1 MKKEI
6 ILDVYAFDKP
16 TKPGSIAAAFFT
28 MLCIAALAL
37 TGCNSR
43 TLDRVFGTDNESD
56 IEVNGDGNT
65 VVIGDGAQTAP
76 APLPT
81 PTPTATPDEAG
92 GWVVALLGISLLLS
106 GCLGP
111 VTFAPNVTVGVN
123 SGSQGS
129 PTASGSR
136 GQPNSLSYAPQI
148 DREGGASVQ
157 TSAALP
163 ELPAP

>member
-1 MKKEI
+1 MKNPPY
-6 ILDVYAFDKP
+6 ILA
-16 TKPGSIAAAFFT
+16 ILAAALLT
-28 MLCIAALAL
+28 L
-37 TGCNSR
+37 TGCSSA
-43 TLDRVFGTDNESD
+43 LDDILGTDNENE

-65 VVIGDGAQTAP
+65 VVIGDGAQTVP

-129 PTASGSR
+129 PTATGSK
-136 GQPNSLSYAPQI
+136 GQPTGLSFAPQI

-157 TSAALP
+157 TSATLP

>member
-1 MKKEI
+1 MKTT
-6 ILDVYAFDKP
+6 LLA
-16 TKPGSIAAAFFT
+16 
-28 MLCIAALAL
+28 LIAALAL

-43 TLDRVFGTDNESD
+43 TLDRVFGTDTENE
-56 IEVNGDGNT
+56 IEVTGDGNT
-65 VVIGDGAQTAP
+65 VVIGDDATTAP

-81 PTPTATPDEAG
+81 PIPTLIPNEAG
-92 GWVVALLGISLLLS
+92 GWVVALLGLSVMLS

-111 VTFAPNVTVGVN
+111 VTFSPNLAIGVN

-129 PTASGSR
+129 PTATGSK
-136 GQPNSLSYAPQI
+136 GQPTGQNYAPQI

-157 TSAALP
+157 TSATLP